1 MDDLNVDNYNIDD
14 IFELVD
20 VEKYDYIELMQSL
33 DEYIEEYE
41 KNNNIVFT
49 NFIRQIKEKVIDF
62 IQENGVDY
70 ANMNTNNNM
79 ETNFTSDLEQS
90 IYGTNNLEMI

>member
-49 NFIRQIKEKVIDF
+49 NFIRQIKKR
-62 IQENGVDY
+62 
-70 ANMNTNNNM
+70 
-79 ETNFTSDLEQS
+79 
-90 IYGTNNLEMI
+90 